1 MARAETHGE
10 HGGGRESLWTPDPRR
25 IHVEP
30 DPSGTGASQLRH
42 ARYPYLA
49 SIPLKIPR
57 EKFEVLLF
65 EAATAYI
72 KAANPLL
79 KLPDEL
85 LPVPPDSLSANSF
98 VVWTPIA
105 SDLRSSYWLQ
115 RFEDPQA
122 SNKTIVDST
131 AVLLATLGLSHDRK
145 FEPWYGGQGMQVLA
159 HFSRPSDTE
168 VNVRFTSVSHT
179 LPRFG
184 KAALKQLQSF
194 LEAQF
199 VDPSM
204 GVGGEFGFLAE
215 FEKQYV
221 TLFGLPPGSV
231 PVETGVRISPHPHTD
246 FVLEV
251 VSKTAPPVEKGTKE
265 EGAFMPQSTL
275 RVGARMRFEGPD
287 LVYVP
292 SFKFPMVSHA
302 TADVLPRD
310 PVTQGGT
317 RVFKA
322 TRPYRQSGAF
332 TAYVQTVQLW
342 NVSTAPNGDT
352 LLKDSTKYIE
362 VKPSMFVDDTSYN
375 GVVTVPNPSRALA
388 RSNEFAAV
396 NAYVRATDF
405 IQRVLACGLDPVTA
419 LPYVTFPLAVRYRG
433 GIHPGRMDG
442 NTVNAQVRWLLPPT
456 DIPNGPQPGTA
467 EVSLALADLRLNPKR
482 VPLGIAADA
491 RWAWHEWSHVMLAGR
506 SGLLE
511 FPFAHS
517 AGDALAAIIS
527 DPDSGL
533 ADDLKWRGV
542 TFPWVTVPDRY
553 HDRDVH
559 QGWGWAGWFYQRERD
574 FAEAP
579 EVCDKSP
586 YWSEQIQSS
595 SLFQMYRSLGGDAMT
610 DGAGSP
616 TLDRAYRRAI
626 SDYSTYL
633 ILRAIAT
640 MPSASTH
647 LIDTPDKFVKLLDD
661 ADAGTETFVSNGM
674 TFIGGA
680 AGKVIRWAYQHQ
692 GLYTDPNLPYPVNAP
707 GLCPDVDLYIE
718 DKAKRK
724 GGYQPLSYLK
734 DDWHAARTSMLVVR
748 KPIERTH
755 QAKVKHG
762 VKAYLLVFVRN
773 CGRLTSYPV
782 TVRAWVA
789 PVAANGDIP
798 PWRSADWQALFQN
811 GAPVPPTVDPET
823 AGGPDRIWT
832 FEWTPTAAGQEY
844 ALFAEASSG
853 DDSSNIDPL
862 TGLPCASV
870 ATGGPDASAMPYL
883 VGCDNNLGLIVVET

>member
-1 MARAETHGE
+1 MARAETHDE
-10 HGGGRESLWTPDPRR
+10 HGGGRESQWTPDPRR

-42 ARYPYLA
+42 ARYPYMG
-49 SIPLKIPR
+49 SIPDPDQVPQD
-57 EKFEVLLF
+57 EFEVPLF
-65 EAATAYI
+65 ELATAYV

-79 KLPDEL
+79 KLPDEF
-85 LPVPPDSLSANSF
+85 LPIPPDSRSAKGF
-98 VVWTPIA
+98 VVWTPIGD
-105 SDLRSSYWLQ
+105 DLRNSYWLR
-115 RFEDPQA
+115 RFKDPQA
-122 SNKTIVDST
+122 GEGRIDRT
-131 AVLLATLGLSHDRK
+131 AVLLASFGLPAGRS
-145 FEPWYGGQGMQVLA
+145 FQAWYGGQGLQVLA
-159 HFSRPSDTE
+159 HLSPPVNGE
-168 VNVRFTSVSHT
+168 VSVRFTSVSHT
-179 LPRFG
+179 LPRF
-184 KAALKQLQSF
+184 KRAALERLRSG
-194 LEAQF
+194 A
-199 VDPSM
+199 SSR
-204 GVGGEFGFLAE
+204 FGFLAE
-215 FEKQYV
+215 FVKQYA

-231 PVETGVRISPHPHTD
+231 PVETGRRISPMPGND
-246 FVLEV
+246 FVYEFV
-251 VSKTAPPVEKGTKE
+251 AKTAPPLKKDSKE
-265 EGAFMPQSTL
+265 PGAYMPGSTL
-275 RVGARMRFEGPD
+275 RVGARVELVGPD
-287 LVYVP
+287 PVFVP

-302 TADVLPRD
+302 DAEVLPVD
-310 PVTQGGT
+310 PVTQGGP

-322 TRPYRQSGAF
+322 TRPYRRSSAF
-332 TAYVQTVQLW
+332 APYVRTVQLW

-352 LLKDSTKYIE
+352 LLKDSTGYIKI
-362 VKPSMFVDDTSYN
+362 KPSLFVNDKSYN
-375 GVVTVPNPSRALA
+375 GIVTVPSPSKAPA

-405 IQRVLACGLDPVTA
+405 IQRVLACGFDPFVA
-419 LPYVTFPLAVRYRG
+419 LPYLTFPLAVRYRG

-574 FAEAP
+574 FAQAP

-789 PVAANGDIP
+789 PIAVNGDIP